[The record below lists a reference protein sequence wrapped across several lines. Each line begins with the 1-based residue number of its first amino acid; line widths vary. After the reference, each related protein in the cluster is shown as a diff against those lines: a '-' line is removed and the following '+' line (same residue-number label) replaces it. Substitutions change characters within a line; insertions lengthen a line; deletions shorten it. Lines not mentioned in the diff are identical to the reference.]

1 MLSPKQVSFLAHSDA
16 FLNISDGAVRS
27 GKTHSALRRFAEM
40 CIEGPPGDFAV
51 FGKTE
56 RTVKRNVVNPLKQM
70 LPKGTVRYVQGAGE
84 LYVFDRLCSVIGAN
98 DVGAADKVQG
108 ATLAGSYCNELTLYP
123 ENMWQTIIDRHSVDG
138 AKILGDC
145 NPDSPYHWL
154 NRDFLAADKPKDFL
168 KRWRFKLD
176 DNPVLSEAYK
186 RNLEL
191 AHPPGTLWHKRMV
204 LGEWVVAEGAIF
216 PQFNE
221 EDHVVSELPGSPEK
235 IVVGVDY
242 GTSTVTAFVMLGL
255 IRGDWHVMKEYY
267 YDARA
272 TNRQK
277 SNGEYAKDFLD
288 FVGAVRPQSTE
299 IDPSASGFK
308 VELRQHGVR
317 RLNDAD
323 NTVVEGI
330 RDIDKALTAGT
341 LKVHKSCENLI
352 QEFSLYSWDQKAQ
365 ERGEDKPV
373 KRSDHALDA
382 LRYAC
387 RRAFGSLP
395 RRSLRVVR

>member
-84 LYVFDRLCSVIGAN
+84 LHVFDRLCSVIGAN

-138 AKILGDC
+138 AQILGDC

-204 LGEWVVAEGAIF
+204 LGEWVVAEGAIYD
-216 PQFNE
+216 QWDE
-221 EDHVVSELPGSPEK
+221 RVHVVSEDPVPEK
-235 IVVGVDY
+235 YIVGVDY
-242 GTSTVTAFVMLGL
+242 GTSSVTTFILLAQS
-255 IRGDWHVMKEYY
+255 RGKWYAVDEHY

-272 TNRQK
+272 TGRQK
-277 SNGEYAKDFLD
+277 TDAEHAADFIAWL
-288 FVGAVRPQSTE
+288 GNRRPSAIE
-299 IDPSASGFK
+299 VDPSASSFK
-308 VELRQHGVR
+308 LELKRTGIKRV
-317 RLNDAD
+317 NDAD
-323 NTVVEGI
+323 NDVLDGI
-330 RDIDKALTAGT
+330 RDVASALSGDTFY
-341 LKVHKSCENLI
+341 VHERCEHLR
-352 QEFSLYSWDQKAQ
+352 QEFTTYVWDEKAQ

-373 KRSDHALDA
+373 KRDDHALDA

-387 RRAFGSLP
+387 RRAFGSVP